1 LFSLALLVLLAEA
14 AVHIFIHRYHK
25 NTSDRTAAAAL
36 IYHLILPTT
45 YLHSINN
52 SLKMGLKLFK
62 KKNKK
67 KNEQI
72 ARDAFKAVETPT
84 KVGGNND
91 AAAAAVTT
99 PDTIASPG
107 SPVPQQDYIM
117 EAMVA
122 STPDA
127 TNIERPEPTSFN
139 QRIMESETPLVSNL
153 ATASSVSSQFG
164 RERSAPRL
172 DNTNTQP
179 LQTKSNQIR
188 DEIGQ
193 YYDERDRED
202 AMMVSPPESTK
213 KNNTNNNVT
222 EKRTLDPIQEVKAR
236 SSSSPPVTT
245 TYSRQHVDNIGVRA
259 FSTNES
265 EDVEVQLSNH
275 LPVPPNTKT
284 KGGNTTSRRPRGR
297 GLSSKL
303 IPPKFVSKI
312 NHDEVSVPS
321 LITEPETQDVKK
333 PEQSHQQQQRSAST
347 KPSSLDN
354 MIDKG
359 QQSIDDAI
367 KSIFGEGTMKSV
379 ATQAG
384 GIENLLGLLQCG
396 GDTVFGCDALCG
408 PGEVEKDAVD
418 LENEQEQQFA
428 MKFNNVSVS

>member
-1 LFSLALLVLLAEA
+1 
-14 AVHIFIHRYHK
+14 
-25 NTSDRTAAAAL
+25 
-36 IYHLILPTT
+36 
-45 YLHSINN
+45 
-52 SLKMGLKLFK
+52 MGLKLFK
-62 KKNKK
+62 KNKKK

-72 ARDAFKAVETPT
+72 ARDAFRAAETPT
-84 KVGGNND
+84 KVGAGN
-91 AAAAAVTT
+91 AAVTT

-107 SPVPQQDYIM
+107 SPVPQQDHIM
-117 EAMVA
+117 EA
-122 STPDA
+122 STPNA
-127 TNIERPEPTSFN
+127 MNIERPEPTSFN

-172 DNTNTQP
+172 DNTNTQ
-179 LQTKSNQIR
+179 LYQTKSNQIR

-202 AMMVSPPESTK
+202 AMMVSPHPESTK
-213 KNNTNNNVT
+213 MNNN
-222 EKRTLDPIQEVKAR
+222 
-236 SSSSPPVTT
+236 TT

-259 FSTNES
+259 FSTDES
-265 EDVEVQLSNH
+265 ENVEVQLSNH
-275 LPVPPNTKT
+275 LPGPPNTKS
-284 KGGNTTSRRPRGR
+284 KGGNGTSRHPRGR

-321 LITEPETQDVKK
+321 LITEPETQDVEK
-333 PEQSHQQQQRSAST
+333 PEQTHQQKQQRSSST

-408 PGEVEKDAVD
+408 PGDVEKDAVD
-418 LENEQEQQFA
+418 LENEQEQKFA
-428 MKFNNVSVS
+428 MKFNNVSAY

>member
-1 LFSLALLVLLAEA
+1 
-14 AVHIFIHRYHK
+14 
-25 NTSDRTAAAAL
+25 
-36 IYHLILPTT
+36 
-45 YLHSINN
+45 
-52 SLKMGLKLFK
+52 MGLKLFK
-62 KKNKK
+62 KNKKK

-72 ARDAFKAVETPT
+72 ARDAFKAAETPT
-84 KVGGNND
+84 KVGAGN
-91 AAAAAVTT
+91 AAVTT

-117 EAMVA
+117 EA
-122 STPDA
+122 STPNA
-127 TNIERPEPTSFN
+127 MNIERPEPTSFN

-179 LQTKSNQIR
+179 SQTKSNQIR

-202 AMMVSPPESTK
+202 AMMASPPESTK
-213 KNNTNNNVT
+213 MNNTNNVT
-222 EKRTLDPIQEVKAR
+222 EKRTLDPIQEIKAR

-259 FSTNES
+259 FSTDES

-275 LPVPPNTKT
+275 LPGPPNTKT
-284 KGGNTTSRRPRGR
+284 KGGNTTSRHPRGR

-303 IPPKFVSKI
+303 IPPKFVSKV
-312 NHDEVSVPS
+312 NYDEVSVPS
-321 LITEPETQDVKK
+321 LITEPETQDVEK
-333 PEQSHQQQQRSAST
+333 PEQTHQKQQRSSST

-396 GDTVFGCDALCG
+396 GDTIFGCDALCG

-428 MKFNNVSVS
+428 MKFNNVSVSECCGEGFFSCFQ

>member
-1 LFSLALLVLLAEA
+1 
-14 AVHIFIHRYHK
+14 
-25 NTSDRTAAAAL
+25 
-36 IYHLILPTT
+36 
-45 YLHSINN
+45 
-52 SLKMGLKLFK
+52 MGLKLFK
-62 KKNKK
+62 KNNKK

-72 ARDAFKAVETPT
+72 ARDAFKAAETPT
-84 KVGGNND
+84 KVGAGNND

-99 PDTIASPG
+99 PDTIVSPG
-107 SPVPQQDYIM
+107 SPIPQKNYIM
-117 EAMVA
+117 EAMTAMEA

-127 TNIERPEPTSFN
+127 MNIERPEPTSFN

-153 ATASSVSSQFG
+153 ALSSRFE

-172 DNTNTQP
+172 DNTNTQ
-179 LQTKSNQIR
+179 LYQTKSNQIR
-188 DEIGQ
+188 DEISQ

-213 KNNTNNNVT
+213 MNNN
-222 EKRTLDPIQEVKAR
+222 
-236 SSSSPPVTT
+236 TT
-245 TYSRQHVDNIGVRA
+245 TYSRQHVDSIGVRA
-259 FSTNES
+259 FSTDES
-265 EDVEVQLSNH
+265 ENVEVQLSNH
-275 LPVPPNTKT
+275 LPGPPNTKS
-284 KGGNTTSRRPRGR
+284 KGGNGTSRHPRGR

-321 LITEPETQDVKK
+321 LITEPETQDVEK
-333 PEQSHQQQQRSAST
+333 PEQTHQQQQQRSSST

-396 GDTVFGCDALCG
+396 GNTVFGCDALCG
-408 PGEVEKDAVD
+408 PGDVEKDAVD
-418 LENEQEQQFA
+418 LENEQEQKFA
-428 MKFNNVSVS
+428 MKFNNVSAY